1 MNDQEI
7 LQHITQLVDE
17 EHALMAAEAS
27 GEIDDPGRERMRAL
41 EVQLD
46 QAWDLLRQRRGRRDF
61 GENPAEAEVRDPE
74 TVENYLQ

>member
-7 LQHITQLVDE
+7 MQRITALVDE
-17 EHALMAAEAS
+17 ERTLREAEAS
-27 GEIDDPGRERMRAL
+27 GEIDDPGRDRMRDL

-61 GENPAEAEVRDPE
+61 GENPNEAEVRDPE

>member
-1 MNDQEI
+1 MNDQDI
-7 LQHITQLVDE
+7 MQQISKLVDE
-17 EHALMAAEAS
+17 EHALMQAEAS

-46 QAWDLLRQRRGRRDF
+46 QYWDLLRQRRSRRDF
-61 GENPAEAEVRDPE
+61 GENPNEAEVRKPD